1 MILCKI
7 KNRTYSYQFQFFT
20 KYLPLGADALT
31 ITFSCAVLTG
41 VTFLAGNFDDPM

>member
-1 MILCKI
+1 MILCKVE
-7 KNRTYSYQFQFFT
+7 NLLTYIDFKFFT

-41 VTFLAGNFDDPM
+41 VTFLAGIFDDPM